1 MKYLTQPKVSFRN
14 PVWLSVAWDGHCIFM
29 YTCIIYS
36 QGLSGV
42 IYVCS
47 LPNLSLS
54 VITAFISSNG
64 IAVD

>member
-1 MKYLTQPKVSFRN
+1 MCSVYFMDVVEVAK
-14 PVWLSVAWDGHCIFM
+14 WLSVAWDGHCIFI

-47 LPNLSLS
+47 LPDLSVS

>member
-1 MKYLTQPKVSFRN
+1 MCSVYFMDVVEVAK
-14 PVWLSVAWDGHCIFM
+14 WLSVAWDGHCIFI

-47 LPNLSLS
+47 LPDLSVS
-54 VITAFISSNG
+54 VITAVISSNG

>member
-1 MKYLTQPKVSFRN
+1 MCSVYFVDVAEVAK
-14 PVWLSVAWDGHCIFM
+14 WLSVAWDGHCVFI
-29 YTCIIYS
+29 YIIYS

-47 LPNLSLS
+47 LPDLSVS